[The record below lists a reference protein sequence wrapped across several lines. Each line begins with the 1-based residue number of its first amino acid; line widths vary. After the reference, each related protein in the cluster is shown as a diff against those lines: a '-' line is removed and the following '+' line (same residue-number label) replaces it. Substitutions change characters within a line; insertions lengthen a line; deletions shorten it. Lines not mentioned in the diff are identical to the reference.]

1 VLIVPGRAAL
11 SVARQARALAKGRA
25 VCPGLRGL
33 TARWTHLVVT
43 TRPLTAA
50 EATQLDAMLAYGP
63 VDDGPP
69 VRPAGSVET
78 TVFYVAPRLGTTSP
92 WSSKATDIAHVCGLA
107 AIARIERCI
116 AYAATGAGLVVR
128 ALGAALS
135 DRMTESVIIREAEL
149 AGVVAHGG
157 VPRPLGTISL
167 GGAPATALR
176 DASDRLGL
184 ALADDEIA
192 YLIERYRELGRD
204 PTDVELM
211 MFAQANSEH
220 CRHKIFNAEFHLA
233 GERQPR
239 SLLQLIKRSTE
250 RAPDGVLSAYRDNAA
265 VVEGVVAERLF
276 PGPDGVYRAHRE
288 PSHIL
293 GKVETHNHPTA
304 ISPFPG
310 AATGSG
316 GEIRDE
322 GATGRGAKPK
332 AGVVGFTVS
341 DLRLPG
347 AREPWEPPAERW
359 IGSPGRI
366 ATALEIMTDGPLGAA
381 AFNNEFGRPAV
392 LGYFRTFEQSE
403 APCGIERSE
412 KGGGDPAG
420 CAGGAGWVARGYH
433 KPVMLA
439 GGIGAIRPGHIAK
452 VPVPAGAA
460 LIVLGGPAFLIGLGG
475 GAASSLAQGASAED
489 LDFASVQRDNPEIQ
503 RRCQEVIDRCWAMGD
518 ANPILSIHDVGAG
531 GLSNAIPELV
541 HDAGLGAAIDLRA
554 IPTGEPDLSPLE
566 LWCNEAQE
574 RYVLAVAP
582 DRVGEIAA
590 LCARERAPW
599 ARVGT
604 ATADGRLVVTDAAG
618 PAPAGPSPPPPPPAH
633 PTQPIDLPL
642 EVVLGKPP
650 RMVRRA
656 EPVPV
661 RPAALERSET
671 GGSAPCGIDLGGAS
685 VAEALDRVLGLP
697 AVADKSFLVTIGD
710 RTVGGLIARDP
721 MIGRFQVPVADCAL
735 TLAGFDTTAG
745 EVMAL
750 GERPPIALLDAAAAS
765 RMAIGEAITNLAAA
779 PIGPLPRIKLSCNW
793 MAAAGHPGE
802 DARLYA
808 AVRAASDCAIALGL
822 AIPVGK
828 DSMSMR
834 TVWQAPGD
842 DRADDRASG
851 RTRSVVAPVTL
862 VVTAFGPVNDVR
874 LAVTPE
880 LRGGGRALLLVDLGG
895 GRGRLGGSCLAQVYG
910 QLGDVPPDL
919 DDPHRLTGVYGVLQE
934 LVAERTLSAYHD
946 RSDGGLIVT
955 ALEMAFAAGLG
966 LELDTTP
973 VAGDPFAALFS
984 EELGAIVEVA
994 AGDVDHVR
1002 TRLAAAG
1009 AQVHAIGRAVD
1020 GERVTVSHAGHAGRL
1035 VIDASLR
1042 DLRAR
1047 WSHVSHQI
1055 ARLRDDPTCAAEEH
1069 AARLAPD
1076 APGLTAELTFPLDVP
1091 RDLPLGAPAM
1101 VARGARPRVAI
1112 LREQGV
1118 NGQIEMAAAFLRAG
1132 FEAIDVHMTDLVA
1145 GRADLSDCRGA
1156 VACGGFSF
1164 GDVLGG
1170 GRGWAATF
1178 RYNPRARDA
1187 LTRFTARSDTFL
1199 LGVCNGCQALA
1210 DLTDL
1215 LPGAAGWPRF
1225 VRNRSEQFE
1234 ARLVLL
1240 RIEPGPSILL
1250 RGMAGSRIPV
1260 VTAHGE
1266 GRAELGAA
1274 QLAAVERA
1282 GLVAARFVDGRGA
1295 VAASYP
1301 ANPNGSPAGIAA
1313 LTNADGRITIMMPH
1327 PERVFRTAQLSWHPP
1342 GWGEDSPWMRMF
1354 HNARDWVS

>member
-1 VLIVPGRAAL
+1 
-11 SVARQARALAKGRA
+11 
-25 VCPGLRGL
+25 
-33 TARWTHLVVT
+33 
-43 TRPLTAA
+43 
-50 EATQLDAMLAYGP
+50 
-63 VDDGPP
+63 
-69 VRPAGSVET
+69 
-78 TVFYVAPRLGTTSP
+78 
-92 WSSKATDIAHVCGLA
+92 
-107 AIARIERCI
+107 
-116 AYAATGAGLVVR
+116 
-128 ALGAALS
+128 
-135 DRMTESVIIREAEL
+135 
-149 AGVVAHGG
+149 
-157 VPRPLGTISL
+157 
-167 GGAPATALR
+167 
-176 DASDRLGL
+176 
-184 ALADDEIA
+184 
-192 YLIERYRELGRD
+192 
-204 PTDVELM
+204 
-211 MFAQANSEH
+211 
-220 CRHKIFNAEFHLA
+220 
-233 GERQPR
+233 
-239 SLLQLIKRSTE
+239 
-250 RAPDGVLSAYRDNAA
+250 
-265 VVEGVVAERLF
+265 
-276 PGPDGVYRAHRE
+276 
-288 PSHIL
+288 
-293 GKVETHNHPTA
+293 
-304 ISPFPG
+304 
-310 AATGSG
+310 
-316 GEIRDE
+316 
-322 GATGRGAKPK
+322 
-332 AGVVGFTVS
+332 
-341 DLRLPG
+341 
-347 AREPWEPPAERW
+347 
-359 IGSPGRI
+359 
-366 ATALEIMTDGPLGAA
+366 
-381 AFNNEFGRPAV
+381 
-392 LGYFRTFEQSE
+392 
-403 APCGIERSE
+403 
-412 KGGGDPAG
+412 
-420 CAGGAGWVARGYH
+420 
-433 KPVMLA
+433 
-439 GGIGAIRPGHIAK
+439 
-452 VPVPAGAA
+452 
-460 LIVLGGPAFLIGLGG
+460 
-475 GAASSLAQGASAED
+475 
-489 LDFASVQRDNPEIQ
+489 
-503 RRCQEVIDRCWAMGD
+503 
-518 ANPILSIHDVGAG
+518 
-531 GLSNAIPELV
+531 
-541 HDAGLGAAIDLRA
+541 
-554 IPTGEPDLSPLE
+554 
-566 LWCNEAQE
+566 
-574 RYVLAVAP
+574 
-582 DRVGEIAA
+582 
-590 LCARERAPW
+590 ARERAPW
-599 ARVGT
+599 ARLGT
-604 ATADGRLVVTDAAG
+604 ATAGGHLMVSDAAT
-618 PAPAGPSPPPPPPAH
+618 ASQPPRH
-633 PTQPIDLPL
+633 PIDLPL

-661 RPAALERSET
+661 RRATLQ
-671 GGSAPCGIDLGGAS
+671 LGGTS

-721 MIGRFQVPVADCAL
+721 MVGRFQVPVADCAL

-745 EVMAL
+745 EVIAL

-765 RMAIGEAITNLAAA
+765 RMAIAEAITNLAAV

-834 TVWQAPGD
+834 TVWQAPDGAA
-842 DRADDRASG
+842 ADPSSG

-895 GRGRLGGSCLAQVYG
+895 GRNRLGGSCLAQVHG
-910 QLGDVPPDL
+910 QLGDTPPDL
-919 DDPHRLTGVYGVLQE
+919 DDPRRLTAVYGVLQE
-934 LVAERTLSAYHD
+934 LIAERKLSAYHD

-966 LELDTTP
+966 LELDTAS

-1002 TRLAAAG
+1002 IRLAAAG

-1020 GERVTVSHAGHAGRL
+1020 GEHVIVSHAGRR

-1042 DLRAR
+1042 ELRAR

-1076 APGLTAELTFPLDVP
+1076 PPGLTAELTFPLEPPVDV
-1091 RDLPLGAPAM
+1091 PAM

-1118 NGQIEMAAAFLRAG
+1118 NGHLEMAAAFLRAG

-1164 GDVLGG
+1164 GDVFGG

-1187 LTRFTARSDTFL
+1187 LARFTARSDTFL
-1199 LGVCNGCQALA
+1199 LGVCNGCQMLA

-1260 VTAHGE
+1260 AIAHGE
-1266 GRAELGAA
+1266 GRAELDSA

-1282 GLVAARFVDGRGA
+1282 GLVAARFVDGRGE

-1301 ANPNGSPAGIAA
+1301 ANPNGS
-1313 LTNADGRITIMMPH
+1313 
-1327 PERVFRTAQLSWHPP
+1327 
-1342 GWGEDSPWMRMF
+1342 
-1354 HNARDWVS
+1354 

>member
-1 VLIVPGRAAL
+1 M
-11 SVARQARALAKGRA
+11 LAKGRA

-33 TARWTHLVVT
+33 SARWLHLVVT

-50 EATQLDAMLAYGP
+50 EAGQLDAMLAYGP
-63 VDDGPP
+63 VDDGPS
-69 VRPAGSVET
+69 VNPAGSVET
-78 TVFYVAPRLGTTSP
+78 LAFYVAPRIGTTSP
-92 WSSKATDIAHVCGLA
+92 WSSKATDIAHVCGLS
-107 AIARIERCI
+107 AIARIERCM
-116 AYAATGAGLVVR
+116 AYAATGSALSAR

-135 DRMTESVIIREAEL
+135 DRMTESVLIQEAEL
-149 AGVVAHGG
+149 ARVVAHGG
-157 VPRPLGTISL
+157 APRPLGRIAL
-167 GGAPATALR
+167 GAEPAAALR
-176 DASDRLGL
+176 EASERMGL

-192 YLIERYRELGRD
+192 YLIERYGELGRD

-233 GERQPR
+233 GERQAQ
-239 SLLQLIKRSTE
+239 SLFQLIKRSTE
-250 RAPDGVLSAYRDNAA
+250 RAPDGVLSAYHDNAA
-265 VVEGVVAERLF
+265 VVEGTLAERLF
-276 PGPDGVYRAHRE
+276 PGADGVYRAHRE

-322 GATGRGAKPK
+322 GATGRGGKPK
-332 AGVVGFTVS
+332 AGLVGFTVS

-347 AREPWEPPAERW
+347 ALEPWEPPAERW

-366 ATALEIMTDGPLGAA
+366 ASALDIMTDGPLGGA

-392 LGYFRTFEQSE
+392 LGYFRTFEH
-403 APCGIERSE
+403 AER
-412 KGGGDPAG
+412 GGL
-420 CAGGAGWVARGYH
+420 ARGYH

-439 GGIGAIRPGHIAK
+439 GGIGAIRPGHVAK
-452 VPVPAGAA
+452 APVPAGAA

-503 RRCQEVIDRCWAMGD
+503 RRCQEVIDRCWALGD
-518 ANPILSIHDVGAG
+518 DNPILSIHDVGAG
-531 GLSNAIPELV
+531 GLSNALPELV
-541 HDAGLGAAIDLRA
+541 HDAGLGASLELRA

-574 RYVLAVAP
+574 RYVLAIAPERVA
-582 DRVGEIAA
+582 EFAA

-604 ATADGRLVVTDAAG
+604 ATGDGRLVVADG
-618 PAPAGPSPPPPPPAH
+618 PGA
-633 PTQPIDLPL
+633 PIDLPL
-642 EVVLGKPP
+642 ELVLGKPP

-656 EPVPV
+656 EPGTVQ
-661 RPAALERSET
+661 RAAL
-671 GGSAPCGIDLGGAS
+671 DVGGAS

-710 RTVGGLIARDP
+710 RTVGGMIARDP

-779 PIGPLPRIKLSCNW
+779 PIGPLSRIKLSCNW

-802 DARLYA
+802 DARLYE
-808 AVRAASDCAIALGL
+808 AVRAASDCAIALGI

-834 TVWQAPGD
+834 TVWQGPEDGPD
-842 DRADDRASG
+842 

-880 LRGGGRALLLVDLGG
+880 LHGGGRALLLIDLGG
-895 GRGRLGGSCLAQVYG
+895 GRNRLGGSCLAQVYG
-910 QLGDVPPDL
+910 QLGDAPPDL
-919 DDPHRLTGVYGVLQE
+919 DEPHRLAGVYGALQA
-934 LVAERTLSAYHD
+934 LVAERKLAAYHD
-946 RSDGGLIVT
+946 RSDGGLIVA
-955 ALEMAFAAGLG
+955 ALEMAFAAGVG
-966 LELDTTP
+966 LELDTTE
-973 VAGDPFAALFS
+973 VGGDRFAALFS
-984 EELGAIVEVA
+984 EELGAVIEVA
-994 AGDVDHVR
+994 AGDVEHVR
-1002 TRLAAAG
+1002 TRLLAAG
-1009 AQVHAIGRAVD
+1009 AQVHAIGRAVE
-1020 GERVTVSHAGHAGRL
+1020 GERITVAHGGHR
-1035 VIDASLR
+1035 VIDATR
-1042 DLRAR
+1042 GELRAR
-1047 WSHVSHQI
+1047 WSHVSHEI
-1055 ARLRDDPTCAAEEH
+1055 ARRRDDPTCAAEEH

-1076 APGLTAELTFPLDVP
+1076 APGLTAELTFPIDAPPIDAP
-1091 RDLPLGAPAM
+1091 R

-1132 FEAIDVHMTDLVA
+1132 FEAVDVHMTDLVA

-1164 GDVLGG
+1164 GDVFGG

-1178 RYNPRARDA
+1178 RYNPRARD
-1187 LTRFTARSDTFL
+1187 
-1199 LGVCNGCQALA
+1199 
-1210 DLTDL
+1210 
-1215 LPGAAGWPRF
+1215 
-1225 VRNRSEQFE
+1225 
-1234 ARLVLL
+1234 
-1240 RIEPGPSILL
+1240 
-1250 RGMAGSRIPV
+1250 
-1260 VTAHGE
+1260 
-1266 GRAELGAA
+1266 
-1274 QLAAVERA
+1274 
-1282 GLVAARFVDGRGA
+1282 
-1295 VAASYP
+1295 
-1301 ANPNGSPAGIAA
+1301 
-1313 LTNADGRITIMMPH
+1313 
-1327 PERVFRTAQLSWHPP
+1327 
-1342 GWGEDSPWMRMF
+1342 
-1354 HNARDWVS
+1354 

>member
-11 SVARQARALAKGRA
+11 SAARLARAVAKGRA

-33 TARWTHLVVT
+33 TPRWLHLVVAA
-43 TRPLTAA
+43 RPLTAA

-63 VDDGPP
+63 LDEGPP
-69 VRPAGSVET
+69 VSPAGSVET
-78 TVFYVAPRLGTTSP
+78 LIFYVAPRIGTTSP

-116 AYAATGAGLVVR
+116 AYTATGAGLSVR

-135 DRMTESVIIREAEL
+135 DRMTESILVREADL
-149 AGVVAHGG
+149 ARVVAHGG
-157 VPRPLGTISL
+157 APRPLGTVSL
-167 GGAPATALR
+167 GSDPGATLR
-176 DASDRLGL
+176 AASDRLGL

-233 GERQPR
+233 GERQEQ
-239 SLLQLIKRSTE
+239 SLFQLIKRSTE

-265 VVEGVVAERLF
+265 VVEGVVAERLLL
-276 PGPDGVYRAHRE
+276 GPDGVYRGHRE

-332 AGVVGFTVS
+332 AGLVGFTVS

-347 AREPWEPPAERW
+347 ALEPWEPPAERW

-366 ATALEIMTDGPLGAA
+366 ATALEIMTDGPLGGA

-392 LGYFRTFEQSE
+392 LGYFRTFE
-403 APCGIERSE
+403 RSE
-412 KGGGDPAG
+412 DSTEL
-420 CAGGAGWVARGYH
+420 AGGRVARGYH

-452 VPVPAGAA
+452 APVPAGAA
-460 LIVLGGPAFLIGLGG
+460 LLVLGGPAFLIGLGG

-503 RRCQEVIDRCWAMGD
+503 RRCQEVIDRCWAMDD

-531 GLSNAIPELV
+531 GLSNALPELV

-574 RYVLAVAP
+574 RYVLAIAPERVA
-582 DRVGEIAA
+582 DFAA

-599 ARVGT
+599 ARLGT
-604 ATADGRLVVTDAAG
+604 ATADGRLVVTDAA
-618 PAPAGPSPPPPPPAH
+618 PASQPPRN
-633 PTQPIDLPL
+633 PIDLPL

-650 RMVRRA
+650 RMVRHA
-656 EPVPV
+656 GPVPV
-661 RPAALERSET
+661 RRAAL
-671 GGSAPCGIDLGGAS
+671 DLGGAS

-710 RTVGGLIARDP
+710 RTVGGMIARDP

-765 RMAIGEAITNLAAA
+765 RMAIAEAITNLAAA

-802 DARLYA
+802 DACLYA

-834 TVWQAPGD
+834 TVWQAPDGPAGD
-842 DRADDRASG
+842 PHAG

-895 GRGRLGGSCLAQVYG
+895 GHNRLGGSCLAQVYG
-910 QLGDVPPDL
+910 QLGDTPPDL

-934 LVAERTLSAYHD
+934 LVAERKLSAYHD

-966 LELDTTP
+966 LELDVAP

-984 EELGAIVEVA
+984 EELGAIVEVEP
-994 AGDVDHVR
+994 GDVDHVR

-1020 GERVTVSHAGHAGRL
+1020 GERITVSHAGRR
-1035 VIDASLR
+1035 VIDASR
-1042 DLRAR
+1042 SDLRAR

-1076 APGLTAELTFPLDVP
+1076 APGLTAELTFPLDPSIDVMV
-1091 RDLPLGAPAM
+1091 DVPAM

-1118 NGQIEMAAAFLRAG
+1118 NGHVEMAAAFLRAG
-1132 FEAIDVHMTDLVA
+1132 FEAVDVHMTDLVA

-1164 GDVLGG
+1164 GDVFGG

-1187 LTRFTARSDTFL
+1187 LTRFTRRSDTFL
-1199 LGVCNGCQALA
+1199 LGVCNGCQMLA

-1260 VTAHGE
+1260 AIAHGE
-1266 GRAELGAA
+1266 GRAELDAA

-1282 GLVAARFVDGRGA
+1282 GLVAARFVDGRGEL
-1295 VAASYP
+1295 AASYP
-1301 ANPNGSPAGIAA
+1301 ANPNGSPGGIAA
-1313 LTNADGRITIMMPH
+1313 LTSADGRITIMMPH

-1354 HNARDWVS
+1354 YNARAWVE